1 VCSYVFQL
9 HSGVRQGGVLSPV
22 LFGVY
27 VNSLI
32 DALISSVLGC
42 HVAGVH
48 VGCVIYADDL
58 LLMSGS
64 LHNLQLVID
73 ICCSEIEELDLVF
86 NPNKYQVIRIGK
98 KCND

>member
-1 VCSYVFQL
+1 VLVHWYSLSTAVVKWQSVCSYVFQL

-32 DALISSVLGC
+32 YALISSGLGC

-48 VGCVIYADDL
+48 VGCVMYADDL

-64 LHNLQLVID
+64 LHNLQY
-73 ICCSEIEELDLVF
+73 C
-86 NPNKYQVIRIGK
+86 
-98 KCND
+98 